1 MINSSMISSQKK
13 PTVPA
18 QSSQPQNMDPW
29 GSPTTNHNDQLQLA
43 MSKVVSFDDELEP
56 SDVEEEGHIFGSGG
70 GHKSNVSGSSKI
82 GTIDQGVGTFIGS
95 SSLTSPFNSPIKQ
108 TTTPQTR
115 PKTGS
120 FIDLVPEMF
129 EESPRRMK
137 PMTASLEESA
147 MTNELLEKLKEKNS
161 ALEASKYELEE
172 QLRKTEL
179 EKKKFE
185 ISFKN
190 LDRLLAE
197 KEQLISKMND
207 EKYIVVWF

>member
-1 MINSSMISSQKK
+1 
-13 PTVPA
+13 
-18 QSSQPQNMDPW
+18 
-29 GSPTTNHNDQLQLA
+29 
-43 MSKVVSFDDELEP
+43 
-56 SDVEEEGHIFGSGG
+56 
-70 GHKSNVSGSSKI
+70 
-82 GTIDQGVGTFIGS
+82 
-95 SSLTSPFNSPIKQ
+95 
-108 TTTPQTR
+108 
-115 PKTGS
+115 
-120 FIDLVPEMF
+120 
-129 EESPRRMK
+129 MK

-147 MTNELLEKLKEKNS
+147 KTNELLDKLKEKNS

-207 EKYIVVWF
+207 EKYIVFRF

>member
-1 MINSSMISSQKK
+1 
-13 PTVPA
+13 
-18 QSSQPQNMDPW
+18 MDPW

-56 SDVEEEGHIFGSGG
+56 SDAEEEGHIFGGS

-147 MTNELLEKLKEKNS
+147 KTNELLDKLKEKNS

-207 EKYIVVWF
+207 EKYIVFRF